1 MIYLISKY
9 YTYRLVDFKE
19 AGFNWLVQFEN
30 TFDGTIKFIENTN
43 DLEKPRFHR
52 ERKVSI
58 NKQIKI
64 DLVLNSDLIDEKIKE
79 KIKFCY
85 NI

>member
-1 MIYLISKY
+1 MIYLINKY

-43 DLEKPRFHR
+43 YLD
-52 ERKVSI
+52 RKT
-58 NKQIKI
+58 KI
-64 DLVLNSDLIDEKIKE
+64 S
-79 KIKFCY
+79 
-85 NI
+85 